1 MSKSYCYLHMRPD
14 KFGLDSVFY
23 VGKGTE
29 KRIRSVHRKHNSH
42 HTRIV
47 NKVGKENVRVV
58 SFPCIS
64 EDAAFELEKV
74 LIKAFRD
81 AGIQLC
87 NCTDGGEGASG
98 YVHTDATRAKMS
110 AANLGVRPTDET
122 KAKLSAAAMGNK
134 RWLGVRHTE
143 ETKAKISA
151 AAMGNKNCLGVRC
164 TEETKA
170 KLSAA
175 NQLVQR
181 KASPRKDNKSGHK
194 GVDWD
199 RKSSRWRVRITVD
212 RRTIWLGSFATLEE
226 AVLVRKQGELKYWK

>member
-1 MSKSYCYLHMRPD
+1 MSNFYCYLHMRPD

-29 KRIRSVHRKHNSH
+29 KRIKRVSRKHNNH

-47 NKVGKENVRVV
+47 SKVGKENVRVI

-87 NCTDGGEGASG
+87 NCTDGGEGPSG
-98 YVHTDATRAKMS
+98 CARSDATRAKMS
-110 AANLGVRPTDET
+110 AAKLG
-122 KAKLSAAAMGNK
+122 A
-134 RWLGVRHTE
+134 H
-143 ETKAKISA
+143 
-151 AAMGNKNCLGVRC
+151 C

-181 KASPRKDNKSGHK
+181 KAPIRKNNKSGHK
-194 GVDWD
+194 GVDWES
-199 RKSSRWRVRITVD
+199 KSSRWRVRITID
-212 RRTIWLGSFATLEE
+212 RKEIWLGRFATLEE
-226 AVLVRKQGELKYWK
+226 AVLARKQGELKYWK